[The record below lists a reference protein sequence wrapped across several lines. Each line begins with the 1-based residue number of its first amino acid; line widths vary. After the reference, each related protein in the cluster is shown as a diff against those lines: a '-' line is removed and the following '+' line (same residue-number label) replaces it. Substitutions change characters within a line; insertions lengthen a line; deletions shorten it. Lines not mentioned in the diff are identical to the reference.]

1 MEQKLYDAASRLP
14 ETGLDYHAIQP
25 PPRSQHGIGT
35 WRTFA
40 SLAACFLLLVS
51 VGFITVEAKEYSDAI
66 MFFQQYGLSADGL
79 SRSEIKAVY
88 RDITTES
95 FAYSKT
101 AEVIAN
107 SLSSDQIGG
116 YEILQDHPTPEDIEN
131 LWNYKN
137 YNGGF
142 VLPNQQDGIHYAYRS
157 AYTEDVQLNPEVQDK
172 SFIEK
177 YDGDTLLWSLSI
189 SEFVIEG
196 YRVVSDGVIVYGD
209 TRLWGEFQ
217 YPNTWIAKID
227 SDGEL
232 LWKHMRNKGFKDE
245 YIVEFLEN
253 ADGSY
258 AVISRADFKH
268 YCFSQY
274 SADGK
279 ETYFKTIDVGDY
291 GIWKAARFGD
301 GYIVQLGNYM
311 AGEFSRIVKMDRSGI
326 ITEAFSYSSEDAYYY
341 ITDMIE
347 FDGSIYL
354 SAYSVP
360 RLEDEDRSYGGR
372 NEIAAV
378 LDYLFSNGIWEI
390 SSEELTPMVRD
401 NYTAILLVCDPTAGT
416 PQEFYSVKGSLG
428 GKLSLSDSG
437 MLLWDVESIT
447 TTFFSPATSSFTIG
461 GTSYVFRYT
470 FDPAGRL
477 VRQEKTGE
485 IVNYRR

>member
-1 MEQKLYDAASRLP
+1 MGIR
-14 ETGLDYHAIQP
+14 GL
-25 PPRSQHGIGT
+25 
-35 WRTFA
+35 
-40 SLAACFLLLVS
+40 
-51 VGFITVEAKEYSDAI
+51 
-66 MFFQQYGLSADGL
+66 
-79 SRSEIKAVY
+79 
-88 RDITTES
+88 
-95 FAYSKT
+95 
-101 AEVIAN
+101 
-107 SLSSDQIGG
+107 
-116 YEILQDHPTPEDIEN
+116 
-131 LWNYKN
+131 
-137 YNGGF
+137 
-142 VLPNQQDGIHYAYRS
+142 
-157 AYTEDVQLNPEVQDK
+157 
-172 SFIEK
+172 
-177 YDGDTLLWSLSI
+177 

-209 TRLWGEFQ
+209 TRLWDDFQ

-227 SDGEL
+227 SDGKL

-245 YIVEFLEN
+245 YIVELLEN
-253 ADGSY
+253 TDGSY
-258 AVISRADFKH
+258 AVISRADYKQ
-268 YCFSQY
+268 YYFSQY

-279 ETYFKTIDVGDY
+279 ETYFKPIDVGDY

-311 AGEFSRIVKMDRSGI
+311 AGEFSRIVKMDQAGI

-347 FDGSIYL
+347 FNGSIYL

-401 NYTAILLVCDPTAGT
+401 NYTAILLMCDPITGT
-416 PQEFYSVKGSLG
+416 PQEFYSAEGSLG

-470 FDPAGRL
+470 FDSAGGL
-477 VRQEKTGE
+477 VGQEKTGE